1 MQHEVTLTREQIIER
16 TSTLLQALMRGY
28 ILESIYGVTL
38 KVDES
43 GLVWIKDRQ
52 GDEWT
57 RFIFDVDIR
66 FLQKEASVMSDTD
79 YQSIRSFVLE
89 RTYIKE

>member
-16 TSTLLQALMRGY
+16 TSILLKALMKGY

-43 GLVWIKDRQ
+43 GYVWVKDRQ

-89 RTYIKE
+89 KNFIKE